1 MSSSGA
7 PTTQSTFQLLRD
19 ISEAA
24 NSSLILDEI
33 FEALGDVLQ
42 GYFPYREATIA
53 VFDETLNGI
62 KLMVRMLENGLLDFR
77 SEHNRFTGDD
87 PLIRQILYQ
96 PRALWLSGEDLDAVK
111 QSVTLSPWATHAL
124 LVPLVNKGVLIG
136 VLVMMTDRDD
146 TLTKTHLDTLEQVIQ
161 PVSVAME
168 NAKLYWQTQMQAG
181 REFLINQI
189 TKSIR
194 QSLQVDG
201 ILTTA
206 TDTLGRTTGVS
217 RCIIQTFAPPLTPPD
232 ATKTPDPNDTDANLY
247 MYAAAGTSA
256 FNQQVI
262 DDWQLERKVFEQRL
276 KTAPPLSPISSRWD
290 GGLHLNPFV
299 LNDIQDCPDTLITT
313 AQLTEK
319 SIQSLAIFPIC
330 VENACVGAITLHQC
344 DQVRVWLEEDIGL
357 FSAIAEHLGLALYQ
371 ARLYTSV
378 ETQNQRLQT
387 TLDELQQAQLQLIQS
402 EKMAVIG
409 QFVAGIAHE
418 VNTPLGAI
426 TSNQQTLQQC
436 VDTIQTTNGQASE
449 KVLSTMG
456 KLLEVNHLAATRIDE
471 IVRNLRNFARLDE
484 SDLKPIDLRDSLKST
499 RLLLDRAL
507 KDARITLT
515 DSVADDTPL
524 VTCFPGLL
532 NQVLMNVLVNAIH
545 ALEKTDNATIH
556 VAVSLDNPNTVAIRV
571 TDNGP
576 GIPADIKEKVFDPGF
591 TTKGVG
597 VGTGLGLA
605 LCYRIMAKH
614 QGLIQVENTG
624 PTGTTMCLT
633 LPVKPTLS

>member
-1 MSSSGA
+1 MSSPPS

-24 NSSLILDEI
+24 NSSLILDDI
-33 FEALGDVLQ
+33 FEALGDVLR
-42 GYFPYREATIA
+42 GYFPYREATIT

-62 KLMVRMLENGLLDFR
+62 KLMVRMLENGLLDFK

-96 PRALWLSGEDLDAVK
+96 PRALWLAGQDIEAVK
-111 QSVTLSPWATHAL
+111 HSITLSPWATHAL

-136 VLVMMTDRDD
+136 ALVMMTDTPDA
-146 TLTKTHLDTLEQVIQ
+146 LTQTHLSTLEQVIQ

-217 RCIIQTFAPPLTPPD
+217 RCIIQTFAPALTPPD
-232 ATKTPDPNDTDANLY
+232 ADTPNTIATEANLY
-247 MYAAAGTSA
+247 MYAAAGTQA
-256 FNQQVI
+256 FTQANLN
-262 DDWQLERKVFEQRL
+262 DWQLERKVFEQRL
-276 KTAPPLSPISSRWD
+276 QASQPLSPISSRWD

-299 LNDIQDCPDTLITT
+299 LNDVQDCPENLIDT
-313 AQLTEK
+313 AALTDK

-344 DQVRVWLEEDIGL
+344 DQVRVWLEEDLGL

-371 ARLYTSV
+371 AQLYTSV

-436 VDTIQTTNGQASE
+436 VDTIQTHHGQASE
-449 KVLSTMG
+449 KVLSTMD

-499 RLLLDRAL
+499 HLLLDRTL

-515 DSVADDTPL
+515 QQVADNVPL

-545 ALEKTDNATIH
+545 ALGDTPQPTIH
-556 VAVSLDNPNTVAIRV
+556 VAIDLDNADTVAIRV

-576 GIPADIKEKVFDPGF
+576 GIPDAIKEKVFDPGF

-614 QGLIQVENTG
+614 QGLIQVEHTG

-633 LPVKPTLS
+633 LPLKLTLP